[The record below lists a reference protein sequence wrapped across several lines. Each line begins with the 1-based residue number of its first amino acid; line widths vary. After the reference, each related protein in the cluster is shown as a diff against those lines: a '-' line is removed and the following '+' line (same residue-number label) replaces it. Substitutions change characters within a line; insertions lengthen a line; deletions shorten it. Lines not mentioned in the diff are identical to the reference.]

1 MVPASAHR
9 THGLALAAR
18 RDAERR
24 AVRPRSFITLD
35 DIDARAL
42 AGVVDRGLEI
52 KRRPGHYAAALAGRA
67 IALLFQKTSTRTRC
81 AFAAA
86 ARETGAQAEYLDW
99 SRSNFVLAEL
109 RDEIAVMSRYYDLI
123 VARVD
128 DHDALRVMAAH
139 SDVPVVNGLCDRHHP
154 CQAVADMLTLKE
166 YFGAD
171 LRGLR
176 LAYVGDGNNVC
187 RSLVQAAT
195 CFGIEVSLSSPAG
208 YELDEVTACQAG
220 ALLRRVADPRAAVEG
235 ADVVYTDT
243 WVSIGQEAELDARRA
258 ALAGWQVNAR
268 LMDAAPGHALFM
280 HCLPAHPGLEVTAEV
295 LRSPRSIVLDQAEN
309 RKHAQKALLAWLLH
323 ADAQP
328 AERHGPASAAL
339 TA

>member
-1 MVPASAHR
+1 MAIDFAHR
-9 THGLALAAR
+9 GAALARAAR

-24 AVRPRSFITLD
+24 AVRPHSFVTLD

-42 AGVVDRGLEI
+42 AHVVDHGLEI
-52 KRRPGHYAAALAGRA
+52 KRRPGQYAAALAGRA
-67 IALLFQKTSTRTRC
+67 VALLFQKTSTRTRC
-81 AFAAA
+81 SFAAA
-86 ARETGAQAEYLDW
+86 ARESGAQVDYLDW

-128 DHDALRVMAAH
+128 CHESLRVMAAH
-139 SDVPVVNGLCDRHHP
+139 SEVPIVNGLCDRHHP
-154 CQAVADMLTLKE
+154 CQAVSDMLTLKE

-176 LAYVGDGNNVC
+176 LAYIGDGNNVC

-195 CFGIEVSLSSPAG
+195 RFGVEVTLSSPVG
-208 YELDEVTACQAG
+208 HELDDVSASQGG
-220 ALLRRVADPRAAVEG
+220 ALIRRVADPRAAVEG
-235 ADVVYTDT
+235 VDVVYTDT
-243 WVSIGQEAELDARRA
+243 WVSMGQEAELAARQA
-258 ALAGWQVNAR
+258 ALAGWQVDAS
-268 LMDAAPGHALFM
+268 LMDAAPRHALFM

-309 RKHAQKALLAWLLH
+309 RKHAQKALLAWLVR
-323 ADAQP
+323 ANARP
-328 AERHGPASAAL
+328 TERAAPAAL
-339 TA
+339 AA

>member
-1 MVPASAHR
+1 MAIDSTHR
-9 THGLALAAR
+9 AAALARAAR

-24 AVRPRSFITLD
+24 AVRPHSFLTLD

-42 AGVVDRGLEI
+42 AHLVDHGLEI
-52 KRRPGHYAAALAGRA
+52 KRYPGQHAAALAGRA
-67 IALLFQKTSTRTRC
+67 VALLFQKTSTRTRC
-81 AFAAA
+81 SFAAA
-86 ARETGAQAEYLDW
+86 ARESGAQADYLDW

-128 DHDALRVMAAH
+128 CHESLRVMAAH
-139 SDVPVVNGLCDRHHP
+139 SEVPIVNGLCDRHHP
-154 CQAVADMLTLKE
+154 CQAVSDMLTLKE

-195 CFGIEVSLSSPAG
+195 CFGVEVTLSSPVG
-208 YELDEVTACQAG
+208 HELDDVSASQGG
-220 ALLRRVADPRAAVEG
+220 ALVRHVADPRAAVEG
-235 ADVVYTDT
+235 VDVVYTDT
-243 WVSIGQEAELDARRA
+243 WVSMGQEAELEARQA
-258 ALAGWQVNAR
+258 ALAGWQVDAS
-268 LMDAAPGHALFM
+268 LMDAAPRNALFM

-309 RKHAQKALLAWLLH
+309 RKHAQKALLAWLVR
-323 ADAQP
+323 ANARP
-328 AERHGPASAAL
+328 TERAAPVAAL
-339 TA
+339 AA

>member
-1 MVPASAHR
+1 MALDSAHAAAA
-9 THGLALAAR
+9 LALAAR
-18 RDAERR
+18 RNAERF
-24 AVRPRSFITLD
+24 AERPRSFITLD

-42 AGVVDRGLEI
+42 AQVVDHGLEL
-52 KRRPGHYAAALAGRA
+52 KRCPGLHAAALAGRA

-81 AFAAA
+81 SFAAA
-86 ARETGAQAEYLDW
+86 ARESGAQADYLDW

-128 DHDALRVMAAH
+128 RHESLRVMAAH
-139 SDVPVVNGLCDRHHP
+139 SEVPIINGLCDRHHP
-154 CQAVADMLTLKE
+154 CQAVSDMLTLKE

-195 CFGIEVSLSSPAG
+195 RFGIEVTLSSPVG
-208 YELDEVTACQAG
+208 HELDDVAASQGG
-220 ALLRRVADPRAAVEG
+220 APVRRVADPRAAVEG
-235 ADVVYTDT
+235 VDVVYTDT
-243 WVSIGQEAELDARRA
+243 WVSMGQEAQLEARQA
-258 ALAGWQVNAR
+258 ALAAWQVNAL
-268 LMDAAPGHALFM
+268 LMDAAPRHTLFM

-295 LRSPRSIVLDQAEN
+295 LRSPRSIVLNQAEN
-309 RKHAQKALLAWLLH
+309 RKHAQKALLAWLVR
-323 ADAQP
+323 ANACP
-328 AERHGPASAAL
+328 AERLAPAAL
-339 TA
+339 AA